1 MDGTTEQPPSLA
13 DSVQDHYA
21 LAHGE
26 LAIDDAFRGTR
37 ATEYASNY
45 VRFRHPCFPIAVFGS
60 LAAFVTAPGAVLVAR
75 YCRAWRHWATV
86 HWILNA
92 FTAIF
97 LIVNYGT
104 IQGVKGVEAGQDF
117 HTSLGTAVFV
127 IVLVQTALGVLAKFT
142 SRPQAFN
149 YVTIQPGRSVV
160 RYLHIFFGIVT
171 LALLCE

>member
-1 MDGTTEQPPSLA
+1 MDTANEQPPSLA
-13 DSVQDHYA
+13 ESVEDHYA

-26 LAIDDAFRGTR
+26 AVDGVFKGTY
-37 ATEYASNY
+37 ATESGPCLCLL
-45 VRFRHPCFPIAVFGS
+45 HPTSFQIAIFGS

-104 IQGVKGVEAGQDF
+104 IQGVQGVETGQDF
-117 HTSLGTAVFV
+117 HTALGTAVFV

-142 SRPQAFN
+142 RRPQSFN
-149 YVTIQPGRSVV
+149 YVTIQRGRSVV
-160 RYLHIFFGIVT
+160 RYIHIVFGIVT
-171 LALLCE
+171 LALLCA